1 MDRYRFGPWPNSTE
15 DEDAIAMSLH
25 EAELHRFRAS
35 LALRYMN
42 DNDSP
47 LRRFTERGRRIGQ
60 PSVSGGQVTPSALM
74 AMARDIRSL
83 QRENNSLLARTIEAA
98 REASRREREAQMA
111 RDAREAARLDARERA
126 RGLQIAQDREF
137 ARRLQHDNSFDEAF
151 YPSYPDWLFT
161 PERDGTPP
169 FNITPSFNGTPPRKN
184 NGIPA
189 PSSTQRRRAAT
200 REPFPPAPTFDC
212 TACTTAHPA
221 SDMAHLPCDHYYC
234 SDCISRIFD
243 GAITAS
249 ISRLN
254 PQPFLPECCRGHP
267 IPYTAVANHLHGPTR
282 QNFTRH
288 ATLLA
293 TPIEERTWCAGENCG
308 RFIPP
313 TTTSNGTN
321 ANVNTNRQN
330 NNNNNNRNG
339 RNKRSQDT
347 LVRCPSCTLQTC
359 TQCKRLSTDHM
370 GGVGGLC
377 PEDADVKALLLTA
390 QQRGWQRCYRCE
402 NMVEKRSGCNHMTCT
417 CGAQFCYVCG
427 ARWLGRHCDHGVFAG
442 NDD

>member
-1 MDRYRFGPWPNSTE
+1 
-15 DEDAIAMSLH
+15 
-25 EAELHRFRAS
+25 
-35 LALRYMN
+35 
-42 DNDSP
+42 
-47 LRRFTERGRRIGQ
+47 
-60 PSVSGGQVTPSALM
+60 
-74 AMARDIRSL
+74 
-83 QRENNSLLARTIEAA
+83 
-98 REASRREREAQMA
+98 
-111 RDAREAARLDARERA
+111 
-126 RGLQIAQDREF
+126 
-137 ARRLQHDNSFDEAF
+137 
-151 YPSYPDWLFT
+151 
-161 PERDGTPP
+161 
-169 FNITPSFNGTPPRKN
+169 
-184 NGIPA
+184 
-189 PSSTQRRRAAT
+189 
-200 REPFPPAPTFDC
+200 
-212 TACTTAHPA
+212 
-221 SDMAHLPCDHYYC
+221 AHLPCDHYYC

-313 TTTSNGTN
+313 TTTN
-321 ANVNTNRQN
+321 
-330 NNNNNNRNG
+330 
-339 RNKRSQDT
+339 T

-427 ARWLGRHCDHGVFAG
+427 
-442 NDD
+442 